1 MKKIMLLLGL
11 IISFTT
17 YALDNE
23 SLATRYFSQESP
35 KLAIQEQQ
43 AIDIAER
50 LQQGKHTS
58 KPYASTDGSV
68 SFVFGSGQ
76 IRVVCAPLQVCDIAL
91 QPGEQ
96 FNDMNVG
103 DPRFIV
109 EPSITGAGASQ
120 QIHIIIKP
128 KDVGLDTSMV
138 VTTNRRTYHFR
149 LKSDRT
155 EFMPYVSFT
164 YPNEPKTKRI
174 VVKQTRTI
182 KATPETHEYLENLN
196 FNYQVRGR
204 ARFKPVRVYNN
215 GVKTIIEMPKTMAH
229 REAPALLVLR
239 DRGLFQKS
247 ETVMVNYRLQG
258 CRYIVD
264 GVFDKAILVIGSG
277 ASQEKITITR
287 CQNLWSHKE

>member
-1 MKKIMLLLGL
+1 MKKIMLLLGFT
-11 IISFTT
+11 ISFTT
-17 YALDNE
+17 FALDNE

-35 KLAIQEQQ
+35 RLAIQEQQ

-50 LQQGKHTS
+50 LQKGKHTS

-68 SFVFGSGQ
+68 SYVFGSGQ
-76 IRVVCAPLQVCDIAL
+76 IRIVCAPLQVCDIAL
-91 QPGEQ
+91 QPGEL

-109 EPSITGAGASQ
+109 EPSITGEGSLQ

-164 YPNEPKTKRI
+164 YPNDAKAKRQ
-174 VVKQTRTI
+174 VLKQKRTI
-182 KATPETHEYLENLN
+182 KLQPEPHEYLENLN
-196 FNYQVRGR
+196 FNYQIRGR

-215 GVKTIIEMPKTMAH
+215 GVKTIIEMPRSMVH
-229 REAPALLVLR
+229 SEAPALLVLR
-239 DRGLFQKS
+239 SRGVFHKS

-277 ASQEKITITR
+277 SSQEKVTVTR
-287 CQNLWSHKE
+287 CKSLWSHKE